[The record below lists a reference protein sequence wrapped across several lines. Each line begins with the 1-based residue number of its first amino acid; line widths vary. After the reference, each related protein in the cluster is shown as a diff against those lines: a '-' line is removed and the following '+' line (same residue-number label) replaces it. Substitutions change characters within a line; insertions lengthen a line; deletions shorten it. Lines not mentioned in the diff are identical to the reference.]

1 MRVTV
6 LGHIQ
11 RGGSPSAFDRLLATR
26 LGAAAV
32 TELYNGHYG
41 QMVCIKGQE
50 VVTTPLEEV
59 ANGHIELDLDL
70 YKLAKVMEK

>member
-41 QMVCIKGQE
+41 QMVGIKGRE

-59 ANGHIELDLDL
+59 ASSRVELDLDL
-70 YKLAKVMEK
+70 YELAKVMEK